1 MSPKLM
7 ASEEATVKRMRM
19 DERELRRGAVLAQVA
34 REGWSLVQAAERMG
48 VSYRQAKRLWK
59 RYRAEGIKGLVHGN
73 VGRVSNRAKPK
84 SLRRRVLALVRKK
97 YGGEPGERFG
107 PTLAAEHLQQD
118 EGIVMGVE
126 TLREWMLEEGIWSRE
141 RRGRA
146 HRRRRERK
154 AHFGELVQ
162 LDGSFHDWLEGR
174 GPRGCL
180 MNMVDDATGTTL
192 CRMGQEETIWAAVGV
207 LRAWMEC
214 YGVPQ
219 ALYTDWKNVY
229 VREPSAQERVRGEEP
244 VTQFGR
250 MCQRLGIEI
259 IAASSPQA
267 KGRVERNHGTHQ
279 DRLVKKLR
287 LGKISSLEDANQYLV
302 EKYCE
307 EHNARFGVRAAE
319 PEDFHLPSP
328 GARRLEEIF
337 RLERERALSNDWVV
351 RDENHFYQVERQS
364 LHHAPAKSKVT
375 VCEWPDGRVEI
386 HYRGRKLSWSEI
398 PAPPTRTQQAGEPR
412 QEAGASL
419 EPGTVKKKWRPGADH
434 PWRGAFRHRGPRSLS
449 LPAPG
454 AMALASA
461 SASP

>member
-1 MSPKLM
+1 
-7 ASEEATVKRMRM
+7 M
-19 DERELRRGAVLAQVA
+19 DERELRRGAVLSQVA
-34 REGWSLVQAAERMG
+34 GNGWTLVQAAERMG
-48 VSYRQAKRLWK
+48 VSYRQAKRLWN
-59 RYRAEGIKGLVHGN
+59 RYKAMGAVGLVHGN
-73 VGRVSNRAKPK
+73 VGRKSNHAKPMR
-84 SLRRRVLALVRKK
+84 LRRRILALVRKK

-118 EGIVMGVE
+118 DGMVVGVE
-126 TLREWMLEEGIWSRE
+126 TLRQWMLAEGLWSRE

-192 CRMGQEETIWAAVGV
+192 CRLGKEETIWAAVGV
-207 LRAWMEC
+207 LRAWIER

-229 VREPSAQERVRGEEP
+229 VREPNAQERIRGEEP
-244 VTQFGR
+244 RTQFGR
-250 MCQRLGIEI
+250 MCDELGIAI

-287 LGKISSLEDANQYLV
+287 VMNICSLEEANGYLE

-307 EHNARFGVRAAE
+307 QHNVRFSVTAAA
-319 PEDFHLPSP
+319 PQDFHLPSP
-328 GARRLEEIF
+328 GLRKLEEIF
-337 RLERERALSNDWVV
+337 RLERERSLSNDWVV
-351 RDENHFYQVERQS
+351 RDENRFYQVQRQS
-364 LHHAPAKSKVT
+364 LQHAPAKSRVT
-375 VCEWPDGRVEI
+375 VCEWANGRMEI
-386 HYRGRKLSWSEI
+386 YYRGQKLSWKEI
-398 PAPPTRTQQAGEPR
+398 PARPVDTKQEYEPR
-412 QEAGASL
+412 AQE
-419 EPGTVKKKWRPGADH
+419 EMPKKK
-434 PWRGAFRHRGPRSLS
+434 
-449 LPAPG
+449 
-454 AMALASA
+454 
-461 SASP
+461 

>member
-1 MSPKLM
+1 
-7 ASEEATVKRMRM
+7 M
-19 DERELRRGAVLAQVA
+19 DERELRRGAVLSQVA
-34 REGWSLVQAAERMG
+34 GKGWTLAQAAERIG
-48 VSYRQAKRLWK
+48 VSYRQVKRLWK
-59 RYRAEGIKGLVHGN
+59 RYRVKGTRGLMHGN
-73 VGRVSNRAKPK
+73 VGRKSNHAQPRR
-84 SLRRRVLALVRKK
+84 LRRRVLALVRKK

-107 PTLAAEHLQQD
+107 PTLAAEHLEQD
-118 EGIVMGVE
+118 DGMVIGVE
-126 TLREWMLEEGIWSRE
+126 TLRQWMLEEGLWSRE

-207 LRAWMEC
+207 LRAWIEH

-229 VREPSAQERVRGEEP
+229 VREPSAQERLRGEEP
-244 VTQFGR
+244 LTQFGR
-250 MCQRLGIEI
+250 MCGELGIAI

-287 LGKISSLEDANQYLV
+287 LGKITSLEEANRYV
-302 EKYCE
+302 GEKYCE
-307 EHNARFGVRAAE
+307 EHNARFAVRPAV
-319 PEDFHLPSP
+319 PQDFHLPSP
-328 GARRLEEIF
+328 GVRKLEKIF

-351 RDENHFYQVERQS
+351 RDENRFYQVERQG

-375 VCEWPDGRVEI
+375 VCEWEDGRMEI
-386 HYRGRKLSWSEI
+386 HYRGQRLSWKEI
-398 PAPPTRTQQAGEPR
+398 PARPLPSK
-412 QEAGASL
+412 QEA
-419 EPGTVKKKWRPGADH
+419 EPLVAVEAAKKKWKPGPDH
-434 PWRGAFRHRGPRSLS
+434 PWRMGPWAAS
-449 LPAPG
+449 APP
-454 AMALASA
+454 LASA

>member
-1 MSPKLM
+1 
-7 ASEEATVKRMRM
+7 M
-19 DERELRRGAVLAQVA
+19 DEGELKRAAVLSQVA
-34 REGWSLVQAAERMG
+34 GKGWSLVQAAERMA

-59 RYRAEGIKGLVHGN
+59 RYRAKGSKGLVHGN
-73 VGRVSNRAKPK
+73 VGRASNRAKPK
-84 SLRRRVLALVRKK
+84 SLRRRVLALVRSK

-107 PTLAAEHLQQD
+107 PTLAAEHLAQD
-118 EGIVMGVE
+118 DGIVMGVE
-126 TLREWMLEEGIWSRE
+126 TLREWMLQEGLWSRE

-192 CRMGQEETIWAAVGV
+192 CRMGQEETTWAAVGV
-207 LRAWMEC
+207 LRAWIER

-229 VREPSAQERVRGEEP
+229 VREPNAQERLRGEEP
-244 VTQFGR
+244 LTQFGR
-250 MCQRLGIEI
+250 MCWDLRIEI

-267 KGRVERNHGTHQ
+267 KGRVERHHGTHQ

-287 LGKISSLEDANQYLV
+287 LMNIGSLEEANCYLK

-307 EHNARFGVRAAE
+307 EHNVRFSVTAAA
-319 PEDFHLPSP
+319 PQDFHLPSP
-328 GARRLEEIF
+328 GVRKLEKIF
-337 RLERERALSNDWVV
+337 RLERERSLSNDWVV
-351 RDENHFYQVERQS
+351 RDENRFYQVERQS
-364 LHHAPAKSKVT
+364 QHHAPAKSKVT
-375 VCEWPDGRVEI
+375 VCEWQDGRMEI
-386 HYRGRKLSWSEI
+386 HYRGEKLSWKDI
-398 PAPPTRTQQAGEPR
+398 PARPVATR
-412 QEAGASL
+412 QEHKPRAR
-419 EPGTVKKKWRPGADH
+419 EEMPKKKWRPGPDH
-434 PWRGAFRHRGPRSLS
+434 PWRRGYREGH
-449 LPAPG
+449 PG
-454 AMALASA
+454 ALPPVPPADPTALASA